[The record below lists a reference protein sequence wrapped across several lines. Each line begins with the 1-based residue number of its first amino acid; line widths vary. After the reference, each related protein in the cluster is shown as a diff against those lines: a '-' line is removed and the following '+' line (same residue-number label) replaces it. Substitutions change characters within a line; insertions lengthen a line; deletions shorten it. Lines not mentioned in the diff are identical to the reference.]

1 MTNKTILFCV
11 FIFSGFIYVFIGGLE
26 NIERKSFEA
35 FYSSKPD
42 LNFQNNLNKRIDNLL
57 KIKSNTP
64 SQLNLLAT
72 QLLADGRYSESSKV
86 FNFYI
91 GTYSDF
97 VDSDIYS
104 SFAESSYL
112 NNKMKF
118 NNNIVSLLDKSL
130 FLDPSNHKALTMKG
144 LFNFEN
150 GKFNDALKNWAI
162 ALENVDSDDQK
173 KSLIIVMNSALKE
186 IEINKNKNTN

>member
-1 MTNKTILFCV
+1 M

-91 GTYSDF
+91 DTYSDF
-97 VDSDIYS
+97 LDSDIYS

-118 NNNIVSLLDKSL
+118 NNNIVSDRKS
-130 FLDPSNHKALTMKG
+130 
-144 LFNFEN
+144 
-150 GKFNDALKNWAI
+150 
-162 ALENVDSDDQK
+162 V
-173 KSLIIVMNSALKE
+173 V
-186 IEINKNKNTN
+186 